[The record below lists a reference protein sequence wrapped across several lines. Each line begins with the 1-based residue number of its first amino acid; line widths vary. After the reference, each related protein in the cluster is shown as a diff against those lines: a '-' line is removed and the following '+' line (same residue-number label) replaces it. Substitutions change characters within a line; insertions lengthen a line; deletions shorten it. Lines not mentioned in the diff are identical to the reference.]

1 MCRWQKHTWLAPP
14 EFLEQLV
21 LHGVLG
27 LLFGRDAMP
36 RCIELVAPGARRIL
50 RVVVL
55 VPYQHYA
62 FRHRVLLDRNALQ
75 RFPHVIDPD
84 WQSQATAVVVR
95 QLCTKD
101 GTEGAEMAEPIVA

>member
-1 MCRWQKHTWLAPP
+1 
-14 EFLEQLV
+14 
-21 LHGVLG
+21 
-27 LLFGRDAMP
+27 
-36 RCIELVAPGARRIL
+36 
-50 RVVVL
+50 
-55 VPYQHYA
+55 
-62 FRHRVLLDRNALQ
+62 VLLDRNALQ